1 MTLKEAQEAISEMKA
16 QGGTDEE
23 IAASFYLMFVE
34 DKLNV
39 DQLNALVNL
48 LGYHLT
54 DEFLAKDTEA
64 QKREGFKE
72 KEPED
77 MPKETIEA
85 AKDEKTNPVKED
97 EDEDEEKKAMK
108 LFGK

>member
-1 MTLKEAQEAISEMKA
+1 MTIKEAKEAISEMKA
-16 QGGTDEE
+16 QGSSEEE
-23 IAASFYLMFVE
+23 IAASFYLLFVE
-34 DKLNV
+34 DKIDVN
-39 DQLNALVNL
+39 QLNALVNL

-64 QKREGFKE
+64 QKKEGFKE

-77 MPKETIEA
+77 LPDETVEK
-85 AKDEKTNPVKED
+85 AKDVKTNPVD
-97 EDEDEEKKAMK
+97 EKDEEEKAMK